1 MSWFRRRLMMAK
13 RGSAEMPN
21 YLAFTALEDGTFTL
35 TIGAKITTNNF
46 SYVEYSIDNGRT
58 WVKTSNIES
67 TEVIV
72 TTPTITEGNSVYWRG
87 SGIRMNQGNSGA
99 NLVYLATF
107 SSTCKFSVSGLIMS
121 LLDGENVTEDS
132 SISYNYTFPRLFWNN
147 TNLVDA
153 SMLILPKNTNNY
165 CYDSMFESCSNLAY
179 PPQLPST
186 TLSECCYRK
195 MFRSTA
201 IIEAPILL
209 ANTLVKSCYQEMFS
223 GCKEMRYIKI
233 LATDVSASNCM
244 IYWVSGTTNTSEFV
258 QVKHIDATWSSAL
271 SNWKIVYYD
280 PSTDKYYLDDK
291 TTECD
296 DHGNVIN

>member
-1 MSWFRRRLMMAK
+1 MMAK

-35 TIGAKITTNNF
+35 TIGANITTNNF

-58 WVKTSNIES
+58 WVKTSNIGS
-67 TEVIV
+67 TEVVV

-87 SGIRMNQGNSGA
+87 SGIRMNQGNSGT
-99 NLVYLATF
+99 NLVYLARF

-121 LLDGENVTEDS
+121 LLDRENVTEDS
-132 SISYNYTFPRLFWNN
+132 SISANFTFPRLFWNN

-153 SMLILPKNTNNY
+153 SMLILPKNTSDY
-165 CYDSMFESCSNLAY
+165 CYDSMFESCSNLVY

-186 TLSECCYRK
+186 TLSDSCYRG
-195 MFRSTA
+195 MFRATT
-201 IIEAPILL
+201 IVEAPTLL
-209 ANTLVKSCYQEMFS
+209 ANTLVKQCYYNMFY
-223 GCKEMRYIKI
+223 GCKKLRYIKI
-233 LATDVSASNCM
+233 LAIDVSATNCLTN
-244 IYWVSGTTNTSEFV
+244 WVQGTTNTSEFV
-258 QVKHIDATWSSAL
+258 QVKRIDATWNSDL
-271 SNWKIVYYD
+271 SNWTIIYYD
-280 PSTDKYYLDDK
+280 PSTDKYYLSDK